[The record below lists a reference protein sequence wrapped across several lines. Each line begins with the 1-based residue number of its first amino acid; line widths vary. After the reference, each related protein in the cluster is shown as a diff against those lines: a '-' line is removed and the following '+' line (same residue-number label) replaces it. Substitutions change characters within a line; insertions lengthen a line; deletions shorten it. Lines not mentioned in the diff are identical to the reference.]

1 MPRSDAVPRARFAR
15 RRSVTVAGAAVLAA
29 VLALAGC
36 NYVSV
41 RSQAYLGV
49 PVSPPTDPKT
59 VEILPGEPT
68 RPHDRLG
75 EVVATPTG
83 DPSRAQYEDALRSE
97 AAKLGA
103 NAVVV
108 VSDRY
113 QVVGYWVDPWWPTP
127 TPVVGRVVVGVAIRY
142 R

>member
-1 MPRSDAVPRARFAR
+1 VLL
-15 RRSVTVAGAAVLAA
+15 VAVLA
-29 VLALAGC
+29 VAGC
-36 NYVSV
+36 SYVSV
-41 RSQAYLGV
+41 RSQAYLGT
-49 PVSPPTDPKT
+49 PLSPPTDPKT
-59 VEILPGEPT
+59 VEIVQGEPS

-75 EVVATPTG
+75 EIVATPTG
-83 DPSRAQYEDALRSE
+83 DPSRTQYEDALRAE

-113 QVVGYWVDPWWPTP
+113 QVVGYWVDPWWPTA
-127 TPVVGRVVVGVAIRY
+127 TPVVGRVVVGLAIRY